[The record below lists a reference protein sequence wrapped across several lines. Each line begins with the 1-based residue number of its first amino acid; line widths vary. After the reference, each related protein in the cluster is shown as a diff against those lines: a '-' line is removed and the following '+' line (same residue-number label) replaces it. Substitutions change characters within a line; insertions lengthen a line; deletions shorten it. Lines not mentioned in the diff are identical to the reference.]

1 MARMFLMKCY
11 LMLQNVRVT
20 AFTVSELLRKKA
32 KIGKRVRVGRVGGG
46 GGVEL
51 GFMKC
56 CSSSN
61 SFLIIPGICLGYG
74 DLVTKFGHRIGKRQ

>member
-1 MARMFLMKCY
+1 MKCY
-11 LMLQNVRVT
+11 LMLQNVSVT

-51 GFMKC
+51 GFMKY

-61 SFLIIPGICLGYG
+61 SILIIPGICLGYG

>member
-46 GGVEL
+46 GGGGRGGGGGGGGAGVHEIL
-51 GFMKC
+51 QFIK
-56 CSSSN
+56 
-61 SFLIIPGICLGYG
+61 
-74 DLVTKFGHRIGKRQ
+74 

>member
-32 KIGKRVRVGRVGGG
+32 KIGKRVRVGRMGGQVVGWGGG
-46 GGVEL
+46 
-51 GFMKC
+51 
-56 CSSSN
+56 S
-61 SFLIIPGICLGYG
+61 
-74 DLVTKFGHRIGKRQ
+74 